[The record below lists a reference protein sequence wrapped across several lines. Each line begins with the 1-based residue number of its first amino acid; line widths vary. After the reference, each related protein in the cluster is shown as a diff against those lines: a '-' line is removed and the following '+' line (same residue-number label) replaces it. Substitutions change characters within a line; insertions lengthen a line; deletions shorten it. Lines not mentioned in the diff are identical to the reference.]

1 MGTRRR
7 PMALRTGIL
16 RAAPAASRRWVST
29 AVDGVCTF
37 GLSDDTLAFRDA
49 AKDFAMAEML
59 PHAEAW
65 DRDETFPVDVMRQAA
80 EMGFGGVYVCD
91 DVGGTGLGRLDAAVI
106 FEALAHGCTSTT
118 AYITIHNMCGGIIDK
133 YGTEEQRQQWLP
145 GLCTMET
152 LASYCLT
159 EPGSGSDAASLSTKA
174 VLDGDNYILNGSKA
188 FISGAGDTDLYL
200 VMARTG
206 VDGPKGISCFL
217 IPKDSPGL
225 SFGKNELK
233 MGWNS
238 QPTRAVILEDC
249 VVPKQNLL
257 SSEGQGFAIAMTG
270 LDGGRVNIGAISIG
284 AAQQCLDTAVSYTND
299 RKQFGKPISEFQVS
313 QFKFAD
319 MATQLTSA
327 RLMVYHA
334 AKLLDAKH
342 ESCTTAAA
350 MAKVLATE
358 TSFQVCDEA
367 LQLHGGYGYLKEYPI
382 ERYLR
387 DVRVH
392 RILEG
397 TNEVMRM
404 IISRGVL
411 AKN

>member
-1 MGTRRR
+1 
-7 PMALRTGIL
+7 MALRTGLTLL
-16 RAAPAASRRWVST
+16 RSAPAASQRWASS

-37 GLSDDTLAFRDA
+37 GLSEDTLAFRDA

-59 PHAEAW
+59 PHAEVW
-65 DRDETFPVDVMRQAA
+65 DRDEVFPKDVMRQAA
-80 EMGFGGVYVCD
+80 EMGFGGVYVRD

-133 YGTEEQRQQWLP
+133 YGTEEQRQKWLP
-145 GLCTMET
+145 DLCTMES

-174 VLDGDNYILNGSKA
+174 VKEGDNYILNGSKA
-188 FISGAGDTDLYL
+188 FISGAGDTDVYL

-206 VDGPKGISCFL
+206 AAGPKGISCFI
-217 IPKDSPGL
+217 IPKDTPGL
-225 SFGKNELK
+225 SFGKKEHK

-249 VVPKQNLL
+249 AVPAANLL
-257 SSEGQGFAIAMTG
+257 AAEGDGFKIAMNG

-284 AAQQCLDTAVSYTND
+284 AAQQCLDVAVDYTAG
-299 RKQFGKPISEFQVS
+299 RKQFGKALSDFQVN
-313 QFKFAD
+313 QFKLAD
-319 MATQLTSA
+319 MATDLVSS
-327 RLMVYHA
+327 RLMVHNA
-334 AKLLDAKH
+334 ARLLDAG
-342 ESCTTAAA
+342 SPSATTAAA
-350 MAKVLATE
+350 MAKVLSTE
-358 TSFQVCDEA
+358 SSFRVCDEA

-397 TNEVMRM
+397 TSEVMRM
-404 IISRGVL
+404 IVSRAVL
-411 AKN
+411 QD

>member
-1 MGTRRR
+1 
-7 PMALRTGIL
+7 MALRTGIL

-80 EMGFGGVYVCD
+80 EMGFGGVYVRD

-145 GLCTMET
+145 ELCTMES

-174 VLDGDNYILNGSKA
+174 VKDGDNYILNGSKA
-188 FISGAGDTDLYL
+188 FISGAGDTDVYL

-206 VDGPKGISCFL
+206 APGPKGISCFI
-217 IPKDSPGL
+217 IPKDTPGL
-225 SFGKNELK
+225 SFGKKEHK

-249 VVPKQNLL
+249 AVPAANLL
-257 SSEGQGFAIAMTG
+257 AGEGDGFKIAMSG
-270 LDGGRVNIGAISIG
+270 LDGGRVNIAAISIG
-284 AAQQCLDTAVSYTND
+284 AAQQCLDVTVDYTAG
-299 RKQFGKPISEFQVS
+299 RKQFGKALSDFQVN
-313 QFKFAD
+313 QFKLAD
-319 MATQLTSA
+319 MATSLTSS
-327 RLMVYHA
+327 RLMVHNA
-334 AKLLDAKH
+334 ARLLDAQ
-342 ESCTTAAA
+342 SPSATTAAA

-358 TSFQVCDEA
+358 SSFQVCDEA

-397 TNEVMRM
+397 TSEVMRM
-404 IISRGVL
+404 IVSRAVL
-411 AKN
+411 QD

>member
-1 MGTRRR
+1 M
-7 PMALRTGIL
+7 
-16 RAAPAASRRWVST
+16 ST

-80 EMGFGGVYVCD
+80 QMGFGGVYVRD

-133 YGTEEQRQQWLP
+133 FGTEEQRQQWLP
-145 GLCTMET
+145 ELCTMES

-174 VLDGDNYILNGSKA
+174 VKDGDNYILNGSKA
-188 FISGAGDTDLYL
+188 FISGAGDTDIYL

-206 VDGPKGISCFL
+206 EPGPKGISCFI
-217 IPKDSPGL
+217 IPKDTPGL
-225 SFGKNELK
+225 SFGKKEHK

-249 VVPKQNLL
+249 AVPATNLL
-257 SSEGQGFAIAMTG
+257 AGEGDGFKIAMSG
-270 LDGGRVNIGAISIG
+270 LDGGRVNIAAISIG
-284 AAQQCLDTAVSYTND
+284 AAQQCLDVAVDYTAG
-299 RKQFGKPISEFQVS
+299 RKQFGKALSDFQVN
-313 QFKFAD
+313 QFKLAD
-319 MATQLTSA
+319 MATSLTSS
-327 RLMVYHA
+327 RLMVHNA
-334 AKLLDAKH
+334 ARLLDAQ
-342 ESCTTAAA
+342 SPSATTAAA

-358 TSFQVCDEA
+358 SSFQVCDEA

-397 TNEVMRM
+397 TSEVMRM
-404 IISRGVL
+404 IVSRAVL
-411 AKN
+411 QD

>member
-1 MGTRRR
+1 
-7 PMALRTGIL
+7 MALRTGIL

-80 EMGFGGVYVCD
+80 QMGFGGVYVRD

-133 YGTEEQRQQWLP
+133 FGTEEQRQQWLP
-145 GLCTMET
+145 ELCTMES

-174 VLDGDNYILNGSKA
+174 VKDGDNYILNGSKA
-188 FISGAGDTDLYL
+188 FISGAGDTDVYL

-206 VDGPKGISCFL
+206 EPGPKGISCFI
-217 IPKDSPGL
+217 IPKDTPGL
-225 SFGKNELK
+225 SFGKKEHK

-249 VVPKQNLL
+249 AVPATNLL
-257 SSEGQGFAIAMTG
+257 AGEGDGFKIAMSG
-270 LDGGRVNIGAISIG
+270 LDGGRVNIAAISIG
-284 AAQQCLDTAVSYTND
+284 AAQQCLDVAVDYTAG
-299 RKQFGKPISEFQVS
+299 RKQFGKALSDFQVN
-313 QFKFAD
+313 QFKLAD
-319 MATQLTSA
+319 MATSLTSS
-327 RLMVYHA
+327 RLMVHNA
-334 AKLLDAKH
+334 ARLLDAQ
-342 ESCTTAAA
+342 SPSATTAAA

-358 TSFQVCDEA
+358 SSFQVCDEA

-397 TNEVMRM
+397 TSEVMRM
-404 IISRGVL
+404 IVSRAVL
-411 AKN
+411 QD

>member
-1 MGTRRR
+1 M
-7 PMALRTGIL
+7 
-16 RAAPAASRRWVST
+16 ST

-80 EMGFGGVYVCD
+80 QMGFGGVYVRD

-133 YGTEEQRQQWLP
+133 FGTEEQRQQWLP
-145 GLCTMET
+145 ELCTMES

-174 VLDGDNYILNGSKA
+174 VKDGDNYILNGSKA
-188 FISGAGDTDLYL
+188 FISGAGDTDVYL

-206 VDGPKGISCFL
+206 EPGPKGISCFI
-217 IPKDSPGL
+217 IPKDTPGL
-225 SFGKNELK
+225 SFGKKEHK

-249 VVPKQNLL
+249 AVPATNLL
-257 SSEGQGFAIAMTG
+257 AGEGDGFKIAMSG
-270 LDGGRVNIGAISIG
+270 LDGGRVNIAAISIG
-284 AAQQCLDTAVSYTND
+284 AAQQCLDVAVDYTAG
-299 RKQFGKPISEFQVS
+299 RKQFGKALSDFQVN
-313 QFKFAD
+313 QFKLAD
-319 MATQLTSA
+319 MATSLTSS
-327 RLMVYHA
+327 RLMVHNA
-334 AKLLDAKH
+334 ARLLDAQ
-342 ESCTTAAA
+342 SPSATTAAA

-358 TSFQVCDEA
+358 SSFQVCDEA

-397 TNEVMRM
+397 TSEVMRM
-404 IISRGVL
+404 IVSRAVL
-411 AKN
+411 QD

>member
-1 MGTRRR
+1 
-7 PMALRTGIL
+7 MALRTGIL

-80 EMGFGGVYVCD
+80 EMGFGGVYVRD

-145 GLCTMET
+145 DLCTMES

-174 VLDGDNYILNGSKA
+174 VKDGDNYILNGSKA
-188 FISGAGDTDLYL
+188 FISGAGDTDVYL

-206 VDGPKGISCFL
+206 APGPKGISCFI
-217 IPKDSPGL
+217 IPKDTPGL
-225 SFGKNELK
+225 SFGKKEHK

-249 VVPKQNLL
+249 AVPAANLL
-257 SSEGQGFAIAMTG
+257 AGEGDGFKIAMSG
-270 LDGGRVNIGAISIG
+270 LDGGRVNIAAISIG
-284 AAQQCLDTAVSYTND
+284 AAQQCLDVTVDYTAG
-299 RKQFGKPISEFQVS
+299 RKQFGKALSDFQVN
-313 QFKFAD
+313 QFKLAD
-319 MATQLTSA
+319 MATSLTSS
-327 RLMVYHA
+327 RLMVHNA
-334 AKLLDAKH
+334 ARLLDAQ
-342 ESCTTAAA
+342 SPSATTAAA

-358 TSFQVCDEA
+358 SSFQVCDEA

-397 TNEVMRM
+397 TSEVMRM
-404 IISRGVL
+404 IVSRAVL
-411 AKN
+411 QD